1 VPLVPTL
8 WVGQIAEYARLVAM
22 APAEVIARRASRSDA
37 VTTVTL
43 AIEVS
48 DWFKHT
54 PLEVLAKN
62 LGVSP
67 SELANI
73 PRPGSTS
80 GKSAGPLV
88 GPAVFGGQAVA
99 SW

>member
-1 VPLVPTL
+1 
-8 WVGQIAEYARLVAM
+8 M
-22 APAEVIARRASRSDA
+22 APAEVIARRASRSGA

-48 DWFKHT
+48 VWFKHT

-67 SELANI
+67 STLANI
-73 PRPGSTS
+73 PRDPDQRAVKRPGPWWARPCS
-80 GKSAGPLV
+80 GV
-88 GPAVFGGQAVA
+88 RR
-99 SW
+99 